1 MFPIALAV
9 SEQLGVN
16 FLPFAVVLP
25 DVLIDDVESDLSRDN
40 LAAMVQRFDEFGAG
54 WGVFGV
60 FCGVGVT
67 RFPCRSLCCLT
78 HKHRR

>member
-25 DVLIDDVESDLSRDN
+25 EVLIDEVESDLSCDS
-40 LAAMVQRFDEFGAG
+40 LAVMVQRFDESGAG
-54 WGVFGV
+54 WGVFG
-60 FCGVGVT
+60 GVGVT

-78 HKHRR
+78 HKHHRR